1 MNYINLYIFIVSY
14 FLILLVSKLIL
25 LDIALIHTLLNIIL
39 ISVFRSTYT
48 IKTSSNT
55 VKKIILTKN

>member
-25 LDIALIHTLLNIIL
+25 LDIALIHTQA
-39 ISVFRSTYT
+39 
-48 IKTSSNT
+48 K
-55 VKKIILTKN
+55 LTN

>member
-25 LDIALIHTLLNIIL
+25 LDIALIHTQ
-39 ISVFRSTYT
+39 F
-48 IKTSSNT
+48 
-55 VKKIILTKN
+55 

>member
-25 LDIALIHTLLNIIL
+25 LDIPLIHTHCL
-39 ISVFRSTYT
+39 FRFLDL
-48 IKTSSNT
+48 
-55 VKKIILTKN
+55 KIYENKGKF